1 VGNAKKRNLMA
12 YVIDSEWWD
21 FPKREFDGLCNGFGR
36 VGIAKKGN
44 LMDYVINSEWW
55 DFPER
60 KF

>member
-1 VGNAKKRNLMA
+1 MEILMA